1 MSDPDAYRTK
11 REWEVKKITAT
22 VPRAALF
29 KEEPERGIEI
39 YGDGI
44 GRVDL
49 VDHMGSDLTIVNSA
63 RVSFGKH
70 KEALDEKDKGLVNYL
85 VKHRHTST
93 FEHNVATFRFVV
105 PLFVRSQHHRHRTWS
120 YNEISR
126 RYTDVNIQFYE
137 PHAFRTQHKSNRQAS
152 NAEELINPEVEWG
165 GYAPCPASDLVSIHN
180 EKSLDLFEALVEAGV
195 CREQARGVLP
205 QNLYTEYYG
214 TVNLNNLLKFID
226 LRTHEGAQ
234 WEIQKVAEACLEI
247 AEGLWP
253 VEVGAYRQAKKTKNK
268 LKGLKAIL
276 DQERAFIIEI
286 NAGGQHDGLSYN
298 ELIEMIDEFLESEE

>member
-11 REWEVKKITAT
+11 REWFVNPSVGAT
-22 VPRAALF
+22 VPKA
-29 KEEPERGIEI
+29 ERFLNDSKRSIEI

-49 VDHMGSDLTIVNSA
+49 VEWMGSDLTIVNSA

-70 KEALDEKDKGLVNYL
+70 KEALDEKDKRLVKYL
-85 VKHRHTST
+85 VEHRHTST

-105 PLFVRSQHHRHRTWS
+105 PCFVRSQHHRHRTWS

-137 PHAFRTQHKSNRQAS
+137 PEAFRTQHKSNRQAS
-152 NAEELINPEVEWG
+152 NAEELIDPEIISG
-165 GYAPCPASDLVSIHN
+165 QDPYNHGAPYFDPVSKVIRTHHAD
-180 EKSLDLFEALVEAGV
+180 SLGLFNRLIEAGV

-205 QNLYTEYYG
+205 QNMYTEYYG

-247 AEGLWP
+247 AEELWP
-253 VEVGAYRQAKKTKNK
+253 VAVGAYRKAK
-268 LKGLKAIL
+268 
-276 DQERAFIIEI
+276 
-286 NAGGQHDGLSYN
+286 N
-298 ELIEMIDEFLESEE
+298 EKDSVS